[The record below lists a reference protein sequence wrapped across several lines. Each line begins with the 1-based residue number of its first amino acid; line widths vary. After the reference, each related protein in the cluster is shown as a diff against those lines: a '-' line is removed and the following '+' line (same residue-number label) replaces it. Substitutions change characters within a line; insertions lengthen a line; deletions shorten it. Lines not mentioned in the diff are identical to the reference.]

1 MDVFQFPSV
10 YFETPQAI
18 GTWSLVAPAIH
29 ASLSSLESYLLM
41 SNSYILLATNID
53 TKFWHLTIK
62 CEALLENNRNISS
75 EKQDLEAL
83 VN

>member
-1 MDVFQFPSV
+1 
-10 YFETPQAI
+10 
-18 GTWSLVAPAIH
+18 
-29 ASLSSLESYLLM
+29 LESYLLM